1 MIHLIIFSSCI
12 TFLSWNVKIL
22 KQKSFRVVLKQLNII
37 NNNFWETVG
46 YNLVLIC
53 FSNVIVSF
61 SSKSTLSWFL
71 KSYLLIVAYNLKV
84 EAFKS

>member
-22 KQKSFRVVLKQLNII
+22 KQKSFRVVLKQFNII

-46 YNLVLIC
+46 YNLVLFC
-53 FSNVIVSF
+53 FSNVILSF
-61 SSKSTLSWFL
+61 SSKSTLFWFL